1 MIPVLSIYMHINNSG
16 ATHCVVVHRLNCAQ
30 QSVGLFSQLTNRQ
43 LFQQASQ
50 TNIL

>member
-1 MIPVLSIYMHINNSG
+1 MIPVVAICMHINNSE